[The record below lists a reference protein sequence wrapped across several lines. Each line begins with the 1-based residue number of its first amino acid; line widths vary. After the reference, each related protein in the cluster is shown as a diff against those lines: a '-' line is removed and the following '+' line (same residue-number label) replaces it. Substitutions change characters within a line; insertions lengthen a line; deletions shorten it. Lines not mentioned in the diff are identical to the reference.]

1 MNTSTPEP
9 VATARYEG
17 RLIGPAECRM
27 KPVSADGRVVP
38 VLVMELELDTALR
51 TRMRV
56 EQPFPAQRQ
65 WACEAAARRYKP
77 GTRVA
82 IEAPLTGLRLIA
94 THTQHVHVL
103 PTDPHPPEDP
113 SR

>member
-1 MNTSTPEP
+1 MNASAP
-9 VATARYEG
+9 ALASARYEG
-17 RLIGPAECRM
+17 RLVAPAECRM
-27 KPVSADGRVVP
+27 KAVDAAGRVVP
-38 VLVMELELDTALR
+38 VLVMELELDTVLR

-82 IEAPLTGLRLIA
+82 IEAPLVGLRLIA
-94 THTQHVHVL
+94 THTQHVRVL
-103 PTDPHPPEDP
+103 PTDPHQPEDP